1 MKNRILELRKKNKVS
16 QSDVAKALNV
26 TRQAISQYETGDR
39 EPKLETWKKLADF
52 FGVSVPYLQGLTI
65 DRYDVLKVLNSAY
78 YDFFKYPKPK
88 SLVNCINDFIELV
101 GISAPKSSLS
111 ETDLKNFSDKAFN
124 YWNENFDF
132 LFVCGRIKYLF
143 DLPRV
148 RVSKEEIERQLT
160 WTIEEIE
167 IKLTS
172 TKISEAF
179 GNIVDSTL
187 GAYYENREKLVRFNT
202 KKEIEEYTVLLFAV
216 LQNFLEEIKNLPEN
230 SPKQYTPQIVR
241 TRLNKFVSEKK
252 ENQLYCIP

>member
-1 MKNRILELRKKNKVS
+1 MNRIKEIRKKKGLS
-16 QSDVAKALNV
+16 LQQVADAVGLGNN
-26 TRQAISQYETGDR
+26 TISRYETGKR

-65 DRYDVLKVLNSAY
+65 DRYDVLKVLNRAY

-111 ETDLKNFSDKAFN
+111 EADLKKFSDKAFN

-132 LFVCGRIKYLF
+132 LFVCDRIEYLF
-143 DLPRV
+143 DLPRL
-148 RVSKEEIERQLT
+148 RVSNEEIERQVI

-179 GNIVDSTL
+179 DNIVDSTL
-187 GAYYENREKLVRFNT
+187 DNYYENREKLVRFNT
-202 KKEIEEYTVLLFAV
+202 KKKIEEYTVLLFAV
-216 LQNFLEEIKNLPEN
+216 LQNFLDEMKNLPEN
-230 SPKQYTPQIVR
+230 SKEQYTPQIAR
-241 TRLNKFVSEKK
+241 TRLNKFVDERKK
-252 ENQLYCIP
+252 NQLYCI